1 MKKLS
6 IIACLVIAVVVVSC
20 SDIKRNPNSTYMP
33 DMAYSR
39 SYETYADHSN
49 LKDLGINYSNMP
61 VTGTIARGQEYPFP
75 YAQDAA
81 GDTTNYVA
89 SKLVPNPIDS
99 LTAEE
104 TVEAERIYLINCGI
118 CHGKNLD
125 GNGPLWKDGNGPYPA
140 APANLVA
147 NAKYV
152 NMPAGQ
158 MFYSLAYGKNTM
170 GSYASQMSKKQ
181 RWQVI
186 AYIKNKQK
194 KVEAPA
200 SKKDSTATAAK

>member
-6 IIACLVIAVVVVSC
+6 IIACLTLAVVIVSC
-20 SDIKRNPNSTYMP
+20 SDIKRKPNSTYMP

-39 SYETYADHSN
+39 AYETYADHSN
-49 LKDLGINYSNMP
+49 LKDSGINYNNMP
-61 VTGTIARGQEYPFP
+61 VSGTIARGEEYPFP
-75 YAQDAA
+75 YTMDAA
-81 GDTTNYVA
+81 GDTTNYHA
-89 SKLVPNPIDS
+89 SKSVINPFDS
-99 LTAEE
+99 LSEVE
-104 TVEAERIYLINCGI
+104 TVEAERIYLVNCGI
-118 CHGKNLD
+118 CHGKKLD

-140 APANLVA
+140 APANLIG

-170 GSYASQMSKKQ
+170 GSYASQMTRKQ

-194 KVEAPA
+194 NKQ
-200 SKKDSTATAAK
+200 